1 MSEHNQAHDRLKNI
15 LKELFQL
22 DQADLDFGIY
32 RIMNQKRDEI
42 TDFLD
47 NRLITQVESTLSAH
61 AGQNKEQLEKEVK
74 TLEETLRS
82 AGVDP
87 DKNEKVL
94 ALRQQLYKADT
105 TDLQNTTFSHLTNF
119 FKRYYDEGDFIS
131 QRRYKDDVY
140 AIPYQGEEV
149 KLHWANHDQYYIKT
163 SEYFKNYRF
172 TLRNKKTVNFELVEA
187 STEQNNNKTQNG
199 ERRFKLYAE
208 DPFKET
214 ENELIS
220 EINIFDI

>member
-1 MSEHNQAHDRLKNI
+1 MTNNESYERLKNI

-42 TDFLD
+42 TDFLE
-47 NRLITQVESTLSAH
+47 NRLITQVASTLNAY
-61 AGQNKEQLEKEVK
+61 AGQNKDQLEKEVNA
-74 TLEETLRS
+74 LEETLRS
-82 AGVDP
+82 AGVNP
-87 DKNEKVL
+87 DTNDKVK
-94 ALRQQLYKADT
+94 ALKQQLYTADT

-119 FKRYYDEGDFIS
+119 FKRYYSEGDFIS

-172 TLRNKKTVNFELVEA
+172 NLRNGKTINFELAEA
-187 STEQNNNKTQNG
+187 STEQNNNKEQNK
-199 ERRFKLYAE
+199 ERKFKLAVE
-208 DPFKET
+208 DVFKE
-214 ENELIS
+214 S
-220 EINIFDI
+220 EKRINYLFHV